1 MVPAGPDARL
11 PNRASGSHKQEFHVT
26 DLRCVDEKARPPHLV
41 PIDRWAYHDAGP
53 DSGAVNHG
61 NGAPAGPC
69 NALLR
74 RTVARPGAGQP
85 GPAAGGSGVGRSWW
99 RRGRRVAA
107 TAGVAPLLTGGQMR
121 APAGRKRQD
130 GDCGGGARVAAAWQQ
145 NGRRGGGR
153 HDAVAAPRPAGHSGG
168 ARSGG
173 GPIDGHDHRRY
184 CRGSRRDGGWHRG
197 SSQSS
202 EQTPLPDAAVGSP
215 PGLPSRSCR

>member
-26 DLRCVDEKARPPHLV
+26 DLRCVDEKARPPHLA

-130 GDCGGGARVAAAWQQ
+130 GDCGGGRAW
-145 NGRRGGGR
+145 RR
-153 HDAVAAPRPAGHSGG
+153 
-168 ARSGG
+168 
-173 GPIDGHDHRRY
+173 
-184 CRGSRRDGGWHRG
+184 RGSRTAGAAAAVTTRWQHRG
-197 SSQSS
+197 RPA
-202 EQTPLPDAAVGSP
+202 TAAARAAVA
-215 PGLPSRSCR
+215 GLSTATTIGATAVGAGETVGGTEGAPKAASRRHCPTQLWAAGAPDTC